1 MDALLPHKKT
11 PRKISKEQAQA
22 LKKSLEQFNLVEI
35 PAIDTDGTILAG
47 HQRIKVLQLL
57 GRGSEQID
65 VRVPNRKLTK
75 EEAERYMIG
84 SNSIHGDWDYELL
97 KDFKLDLLIDLQFD
111 QKQLDDIWHKPLQ
124 KDFDVEKELKK
135 ITKAKTQAGDL
146 IILGDNRLICGDSL
160 KQETLERLFGDE
172 RADMIMSDPIYNI
185 AVDYDKGIG
194 GKQSYGGTVDDSK
207 SDSEYKE
214 FLKASM
220 EAALAVTKPDAHVF
234 YWSDETYI
242 WLIQT
247 LYRELGIT
255 NKRVCLWLKNG
266 QNPTPGVAFNKCYEP
281 CTYGTR
287 GKPKLIK
294 GVNKLNEV
302 LNPDMTTGNDL
313 LRQAQDHLTVW
324 PEARL
329 SSKEYE
335 HSTMKPVA
343 LYEKAIRRCTKAGD
357 IILDSFNGSGSN
369 LMAGQRLG
377 RRVYA
382 VEIEPKFCD
391 LTIKRF
397 EAETGI
403 KAKVIR
409 NGKEE
414 VQICY
419 TEAEDF
425 GAIWHRGSTNWKIW
439 SILTLL
445 NATSY

>member
-1 MDALLPHKKT
+1 MQNTKLTWHTEERKVDALLPHKKT
-11 PRKISKEQAQA
+11 PRKISKDQAER
-22 LKKSLEQFNLVEI
+22 LKKSLETYGLVEI
-35 PAIDTDGTILAG
+35 PAVDLDGTILAG

-57 GRGSEQID
+57 GRGNEQID
-65 VRVPNRKLTK
+65 VRVPNRKLTE

-84 SNSIHGDWDYELL
+84 SNSITGEWDFDLL
-97 KDFKLDLLIDLQFD
+97 KDFEMDLLVDLGFD
-111 QKQLDDIWHKPLQ
+111 QKELDDIWNKSL
-124 KDFDVEKELKK
+124 KKEFDPEQELKK
-135 ITKAKTQAGDL
+135 IKKAKTQ
-146 IILGDNRLICGDSL
+146 LGDIIELGKHRLICGDSL
-160 KQETLERLFGDE
+160 KTETLERLFGDE

-185 AVDYDKGIG
+185 SIDYNKGVG
-194 GKQSYGGTVDDSK
+194 GKQAYGGTVDDSK

-220 EAALAVTKPDAHVF
+220 EVGLAVTKPDAHVF

-266 QNPTPGVAFNKCYEP
+266 QNPTPGVAFSKCYEP

-287 GKPKLIK
+287 GKPKLVK

-302 LNPDMTTGNDL
+302 LNAEMTTGNELVQQVTDFF
-313 LRQAQDHLTVW
+313 TIW

-343 LYEKAIRRCTKAGD
+343 LYEKAIRRCTKSGD

-369 LMAGQRLG
+369 LMAAEKLG
-377 RRVYA
+377 RRVFA
-382 VEIEPKFCD
+382 VEIEPIFCD

-409 NGKEE
+409 HEKEIQGKQ
-414 VQICY
+414 V
-419 TEAEDF
+419 
-425 GAIWHRGSTNWKIW
+425 S
-439 SILTLL
+439 
-445 NATSY
+445 

>member
-1 MDALLPHKKT
+1 MQTTQLTWHTEERKVDALLPHKKT
-11 PRKISKEQAQA
+11 PRKISKEQADR
-22 LKKSLEQFNLVEI
+22 LKQSLETYGLVEI
-35 PAIDTDGTILAG
+35 PAVDLDGTILAG
-47 HQRIKVLQLL
+47 HQRIKALQLL
-57 GRGSEQID
+57 GRGNEQID
-65 VRVPNRKLTK
+65 VRVPNRKLTEK
-75 EEAERYMIG
+75 EAEAYMIG
-84 SNSIHGDWDYELL
+84 SNSITGEWDFDLL
-97 KDFKLDLLIDLQFD
+97 KNFEMDLLADLGFD
-111 QKQLDDIWHKPLQ
+111 QKELDDIWNKSLK
-124 KDFDVEKELKK
+124 KDFDPEKELKK
-135 ITKAKTQAGDL
+135 IKKATTQPGD
-146 IILGDNRLICGDSL
+146 IIELGKHRLICGDSL
-160 KQETLERLFGDE
+160 KQETLVRLFGDE

-185 AVDYDKGIG
+185 SIDYNKGIG
-194 GKQSYGGTVDDSK
+194 GKQAYGGTVDDSK

-220 EAALAVTKPDAHVF
+220 EAGLAVTKPDAHVF

-247 LYRELGIT
+247 LYRELGIK

-266 QNPTPGVAFNKCYEP
+266 QNPTPGVVFNKCYEP

-287 GKPKLIK
+287 GKPKLVK

-302 LNPDMTTGNDL
+302 LNAEMTTGNELIQQVTDFF
-313 LRQAQDHLTVW
+313 TIW

-369 LMAGQRLG
+369 LMAAEKLG
-377 RRVYA
+377 RRVFA
-382 VEIEPKFCD
+382 VEIEPIFCD

-397 EAETGI
+397 EAETGL

-409 NGKEE
+409 HEKALQGKQ
-414 VQICY
+414 V
-419 TEAEDF
+419 
-425 GAIWHRGSTNWKIW
+425 S
-439 SILTLL
+439 
-445 NATSY
+445 

>member
-1 MDALLPHKKT
+1 MQTTQLSWQTEQRTVDALLPHKKT
-11 PRKISKEQAQA
+11 PRKISKEQADR
-22 LKKSLEQFNLVEI
+22 LKQSLETYGLVEI
-35 PAIDTDGTILAG
+35 PAVDLDGTILAG

-57 GRGSEQID
+57 GRGNEQID
-65 VRVPNRKLTK
+65 VRVPNRKLTD
-75 EEAERYMIG
+75 EESERYMIG
-84 SNSIHGDWDYELL
+84 SNSITGEWDFDLL
-97 KDFKLDLLIDLQFD
+97 KDFEMDLLADLGFD
-111 QKQLDDIWHKPLQ
+111 QKELDDIWNKSL
-124 KDFDVEKELKK
+124 KKNFDPEEELKK
-135 ITKAKTQAGDL
+135 IKTATTQPGD
-146 IILGDNRLICGDSL
+146 IIELGKHRLICGDST
-160 KQETLERLFGDE
+160 KVETLERLFGDE

-185 AVDYDKGIG
+185 SIDYNKGIG
-194 GKQSYGGTVDDSK
+194 GKQAYGGTVDDSK

-220 EAALAVTKPDAHVF
+220 EAALVVTKADAHVF

-287 GKPKLIK
+287 GKPKLVK

-302 LNPDMTTGNDL
+302 LNADMTTGNELVQQVTDFF
-313 LRQAQDHLTVW
+313 TIW

-329 SSKEYE
+329 SSKKYE

-369 LMAGQRLG
+369 LMAAEKLG
-377 RRVYA
+377 RRVFA
-382 VEIEPKFCD
+382 VEIEPIFCD

-409 NGKEE
+409 HEKALQGKQ
-414 VQICY
+414 V
-419 TEAEDF
+419 
-425 GAIWHRGSTNWKIW
+425 S
-439 SILTLL
+439 
-445 NATSY
+445 

>member
-1 MDALLPHKKT
+1 MQTNQLHWHTEERKVDALLPHKKT
-11 PRKISKEQAQA
+11 PRKISKDQAER
-22 LKKSLEQFNLVEI
+22 LKKSLETYGLVEI
-35 PAIDTDGTILAG
+35 PAVDLDGTILAG

-57 GRGSEQID
+57 GRGNEQID
-65 VRVPNRKLTK
+65 VRVPNRKLTE

-84 SNSIHGDWDYELL
+84 SNSITGEWDFDLL
-97 KDFKLDLLIDLQFD
+97 KDFEMDLLVDLGFD
-111 QKQLDDIWHKPLQ
+111 QKELDDIWNKSLK
-124 KDFDVEKELKK
+124 KDFDPEEELKK
-135 ITKAKTQAGDL
+135 IKTATTQPGD
-146 IILGDNRLICGDSL
+146 IIELGKHRLICADST
-160 KQETLERLFGDE
+160 KVETLERLFGDE

-185 AVDYDKGIG
+185 SIDYNKGIG
-194 GKQSYGGTVDDSK
+194 GKQAYGGTVDDSK
-207 SDSEYKE
+207 SDSEYRE
-214 FLKASM
+214 FLKTSM
-220 EAALAVTKPDAHVF
+220 EAALAVTKQDAHVF

-287 GKPKLIK
+287 GKPKLVK

-302 LNPDMTTGNDL
+302 LNAEMTTGNELIQQVTDFF
-313 LRQAQDHLTVW
+313 TIW

-329 SSKEYE
+329 SSKDYE

-369 LMAGQRLG
+369 LMAAQKLG
-377 RRVYA
+377 RRVFA
-382 VEIEPKFCD
+382 VEIEPVFCD

-397 EAETGI
+397 EQETGL

-409 NGKEE
+409 HEKE
-414 VQICY
+414 VQ
-419 TEAEDF
+419 
-425 GAIWHRGSTNWKIW
+425 GKQVS
-439 SILTLL
+439 
-445 NATSY
+445 

>member
-1 MDALLPHKKT
+1 MQTTQLVWHTESRKVDSLLPHKKT
-11 PRKISKEQAQA
+11 PRKISKEQADR
-22 LKKSLEQFNLVEI
+22 LKQSLETYGLVEI
-35 PAIDTDGTILAG
+35 PAVDLDGTILAG

-57 GRGSEQID
+57 GQGNSIID
-65 VRVPNRKLTK
+65 VRVPNRKLTD
-75 EEAERYMIG
+75 EEAERYMLG
-84 SNSIHGDWDYELL
+84 SNAIHGEWDFDLL
-97 KDFKLDLLIDLQFD
+97 KDFEIELLVDLGFD
-111 QKQLDDIWHKPLQ
+111 QKELDEIWNKSL
-124 KDFDVEKELKK
+124 KEEFDPEKELKK
-135 ITKAKTQAGDL
+135 IKTAKTKPGD
-146 IILGDNRLICGDSL
+146 IIELGKHRLICGDST
-160 KQETLERLFGDE
+160 KPETLERLFGDE

-185 AVDYDKGIG
+185 SIDYNKGIG
-194 GKQSYGGTVDDSK
+194 GKQAYGGTVDDSK
-207 SDSEYKE
+207 TDKEYRD
-214 FLKASM
+214 FLKLSM

-287 GKPKLIK
+287 GKPKLVK

-302 LNPDMTTGNDL
+302 LNAEMTTGNELVQQVADFF
-313 LRQAQDHLTVW
+313 TIW

-343 LYEKAIRRCTKAGD
+343 LYEKAIRRCTKGGD

-369 LMAGQRLG
+369 LMAAQKLG
-377 RRVYA
+377 RRVFA
-382 VEIEPKFCD
+382 VEIEPIFCD

-403 KAKVIR
+403 KARVIR
-409 NGKEE
+409 DEK
-414 VQICY
+414 
-419 TEAEDF
+419 A
-425 GAIWHRGSTNWKIW
+425 
-439 SILTLL
+439 L
-445 NATSY
+445 

>member
-1 MDALLPHKKT
+1 MQTTQLTWHTEERKVDALLPHKKT
-11 PRKISKEQAQA
+11 PRKISKEQADR
-22 LKKSLEQFNLVEI
+22 LKQSLETYGLVEI
-35 PAIDTDGTILAG
+35 PAVDLDGTILAG
-47 HQRIKVLQLL
+47 HQRITVLQLL

-65 VRVPNRKLTK
+65 VRVPNRKLTD
-75 EEAERYMIG
+75 EESERYMIG
-84 SNSIHGDWDYELL
+84 SNSITGEWDFDLL
-97 KDFKLDLLIDLQFD
+97 KDFEMDLLVDLGFD
-111 QKQLDDIWHKPLQ
+111 QKELDDIWNKSLK
-124 KDFDVEKELKK
+124 KDFDPEKELKK
-135 ITKAKTQAGDL
+135 IKTAKTQPGD
-146 IILGDNRLICGDSL
+146 IIELGNHRLICGDST
-160 KQETLERLFGDE
+160 KVETLERLFGDE

-185 AVDYDKGIG
+185 SIDYNKGIG
-194 GKQSYGGTVDDSK
+194 GKQAYGGTVDDSK

-214 FLKASM
+214 FLKLSM

-287 GKPKLIK
+287 GKPKLVK

-302 LNPDMTTGNDL
+302 LNAEMTTGNELIQQVTDFF
-313 LRQAQDHLTVW
+313 TIW

-369 LMAGQRLG
+369 LMAAEKLG
-377 RRVYA
+377 RRVFA
-382 VEIEPKFCD
+382 VEIEPIFCD

-409 NGKEE
+409 HEETLQGKQ
-414 VQICY
+414 V
-419 TEAEDF
+419 
-425 GAIWHRGSTNWKIW
+425 S
-439 SILTLL
+439 
-445 NATSY
+445 

>member
-1 MDALLPHKKT
+1 MQNAQLTWHTEERKVDSLLPHKKT
-11 PRKISKEQAQA
+11 PRKISKEQSDR
-22 LKKSLEQFNLVEI
+22 LKRSLETYGLVEI
-35 PAIDTDGTILAG
+35 PAIDLDGTILAG

-57 GRGSEQID
+57 GQGNSTID
-65 VRVPNRKLTK
+65 VRVPNRKLTDA
-75 EEAERYMIG
+75 EAEAYLIG
-84 SNSIHGDWDYELL
+84 SNSIHGEWD
-97 KDFKLDLLIDLQFD
+97 FDLLRDFEMDLLVDLGFD
-111 QKQLDDIWHKPLQ
+111 QKELDDIWNKSL
-124 KDFDVEKELKK
+124 KEEFDPEKELKK
-135 ITKAKTQAGDL
+135 IKTAKTQPGD
-146 IILGDNRLICGDSL
+146 IIELGKHRLICGDST
-160 KQETLERLFGDE
+160 KIETLERLFGEE

-185 AVDYDKGIG
+185 SIDYNKGIG
-194 GKQSYGGTVDDSK
+194 GKQAYGGTVNDSK
-207 SDSEYKE
+207 SDVEYKQ

-220 EAALAVTKPDAHVF
+220 EAGLAVTKPDAHIF

-247 LYRELGIT
+247 LYRELGIQ

-287 GKPKLIK
+287 GKPKLVK

-302 LNPDMTTGNDL
+302 LNAEMTTGNELVQQVTDFF
-313 LRQAQDHLTVW
+313 TIW

-335 HSTMKPVA
+335 HSTMKPIA

-369 LMAGQRLG
+369 LMAAQKLG
-377 RRVYA
+377 RRVFA
-382 VEIEPKFCD
+382 VEIEPIFCD

-397 EAETGI
+397 EAETGT

-409 NGKEE
+409 NEKE
-414 VQICY
+414 V
-419 TEAEDF
+419 
-425 GAIWHRGSTNWKIW
+425 
-439 SILTLL
+439 
-445 NATSY
+445 